1 MAVIGLAWWDSI
13 SAISHFHGRVHAGS
27 TGALPLNI
35 PQLMTILQ
43 PYLLALRGPFGY
55 IFENLDGYTM
65 GAG

>member
-1 MAVIGLAWWDSI
+1 MAVMGLAWWDNI
-13 SAISHFHGRVHAGS
+13 SEASHFPGRVHTSS
-27 TGALPLNI
+27 TGALLLKI